1 MVAPALLCLTWLSR
15 ANALSLRHRLLISV
29 NFLTEE
35 VSGPSHTSLCPWCRF
50 DFSGAQSPACNSH
63 PFMYWPCLIVLKLAL
78 EGKHSCSA
86 PLTPLNLP
94 DWSVSHTSLCSYLS
108 HTSLCPCLSHTS
120 LSPCLSHTSLCPCL
134 SHTSLRPCLTPPC
147 VRVSHLPVSVSVS
160 HIPASMCISHTSLC
174 LCLSHTPP
182 YVYVYLT
189 HLPVSVSHT
198 SLCPCLTPPCARVSH
213 HPGP

>member
-120 LSPCLSHTSLCPCL
+120 L
-134 SHTSLRPCLTPPC
+134 RPCLTPPC

-174 LCLSHTPP
+174 LFISHTSLCLCLSHTPP
-182 YVYVYLT
+182 SARVS
-189 HLPVSVSHT
+189 HLLVSVSHT
-198 SLCPCLTPPCARVSH
+198 FLCPCLTPPCARVSH